1 MGFKWW
7 GSSKQW
13 INVGSDVIGEWIFGS
28 VGSLDEVSNGW
39 VLIWLFLREF
49 FNERLWIWIESGMIR
64 MTIVLIVQFLMSS
77 EEFEILSQISS
88 RCHSYMIFRTS
99 ILSRVYKRENYLF
112 NNKTIQEI
120 KSMNASFSY
129 FQGSESSSPSFSIKN
144 KY

>member
-1 MGFKWW
+1 M
-7 GSSKQW
+7 
-13 INVGSDVIGEWIFGS
+13 IGEWVFGS
-28 VGSLDEVSNGW
+28 VGLLDEVANGW
-39 VLIWLFLREF
+39 VLIWSFLREF

-64 MTIVLIVQFLMSS
+64 IIIVLTVQFLMSS

-88 RCHSYMIFRTS
+88 RCHLYMIFRAS

-129 FQGSESSSPSFSIKN
+129 FQGSESSSPSSSIKN

>member
-39 VLIWLFLREF
+39 VLIWSFLREF
-49 FNERLWIWIESGMIR
+49 FYERLWIWIENGIIR
-64 MTIVLIVQFLMSS
+64 MVIVFIVQFSMSS

-99 ILSRVYKRENYLF
+99 ILSRVYKQENYLF

-129 FQGSESSSPSFSIKN
+129 FHGSESPSPSCSIKN

>member
-39 VLIWLFLREF
+39 VLIWSFLREF
-49 FNERLWIWIESGMIR
+49 FYERLWIWIESGMIR

-99 ILSRVYKRENYLF
+99 ILSRVYKQENYLF